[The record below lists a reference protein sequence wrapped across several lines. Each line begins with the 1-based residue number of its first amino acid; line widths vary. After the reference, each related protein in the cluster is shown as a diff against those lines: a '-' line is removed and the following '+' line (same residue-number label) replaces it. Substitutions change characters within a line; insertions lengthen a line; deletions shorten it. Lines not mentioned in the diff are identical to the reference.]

1 MSLDLYKVRRDHF
14 EPNEPRLG
22 LAFPCNVCKHNY
34 NADTDE
40 PCRTC
45 DHNLNAEPEDRP

>member
-1 MSLDLYKVRRDHF
+1 MSIECYVVRRDHF
-14 EPNEPRLG
+14 EPREPKLG
-22 LAFPCNVCKHNY
+22 LAFPCSVCVHND

-45 DHNLNAEPEDRP
+45 DHNLNAVPEPKP